1 MNYLSNFLKK
11 KPNSDAIVNANRMFE
26 TGEKLTDANIDNLI
40 IKYRIPDKNKASF
53 EKDLKTEYDRLSQI
67 KENDRQM
74 RQKELDGVAKENALR
89 ELLDRNNITDKGIK
103 FVYTI
108 KGGMNKR
115 RKTANKRRKSNKTRR
130 QRKKIK

>member
-1 MNYLSNFLKK
+1 MNYLSNFIKK

-26 TGEKLTDANIDNLI
+26 TGDKLTDANIDNLI

-74 RQKELDGVAKENALR
+74 RQKELDAVADEKALR
-89 ELLDRNNITDKGIK
+89 ELLDRNKIKNTGIN
-103 FVYTI
+103 YRHTI

-130 QRKKIK
+130 QRKKRK